1 MAPTNKDISITK
13 SIRMIEWLKCEL
25 LAGVSSLFELCFKGV
40 KTSQEAIVDV
50 LANIIMVAY
59 LTGKRLG
66 LKYHDIDQKL
76 EEKLKLGIIEDHEA
90 EKWFGDLSNLS
101 NYLKNN
107 R

>member
-1 MAPTNKDISITK
+1 MPPTNKDISITK
-13 SIRMIEWLKCEL
+13 NIRMIEWLKCEL

-40 KTSQEAIVDV
+40 KVSQESILDV

-66 LKYHDIDQKL
+66 LKYYDIDKKL
-76 EEKLKLGIIEDHEA
+76 EEKLKLGIIEEHEA

-101 NYLKNN
+101 QYIKNN